1 MLLNV
6 AMYLALRHEYMR
18 NKHFE
23 KVLERRKKAREQAQE
38 KIERLDLYTNQEGT
52 IDWERLA
59 QHVSEA
65 TSGRQQ
71 S

>member
-1 MLLNV
+1 
-6 AMYLALRHEYMR
+6 MR
-18 NKHFE
+18 VKKFE
-23 KVLERRKKAREQAQE
+23 KLLERKEKKVAKAQE
-38 KIERLDLYTNQEGT
+38 KIEQDDLVAKESKYMNLDGT

-59 QHVSEA
+59 KHVSEA